1 MKGRLQQAFWSRVAG
16 GDLAGLFELLP
27 EVSFFAKDRHG
38 RFTALNRLGCE
49 FCGVATEADALGKT
63 DREFFGVRR
72 AAEYAHDDAVV
83 MRTGRP
89 VVNRIES
96 APEHEGSPRLV
107 MTTKVPLRDRAGRII
122 GVAGVTRRLEQ
133 VRERPSEVAP
143 LARVVERMHDRP
155 GENLSSRDWA
165 RIAGMSL
172 SHFDRLFRRMM
183 GTSPRQYF
191 LRVRMEAASRQLAES
206 HDTIAAI
213 AVACGFHDH
222 AHFTRSFRRI
232 MALTPSD
239 YRVAHQSPRPAAGK
253 PGCRGR
259 R

>member
-1 MKGRLQQAFWSRVAG
+1 MKAGLQQAFWSRVAG
-16 GDLAGLFELLP
+16 GDLVRLFELLP
-27 EVSFFAKDRHG
+27 DVSFFAKDRRG
-38 RFTALNRLGCE
+38 RFVALNRLGCE

-63 DREFFGVRR
+63 DRHFFNARR
-72 AAEYAHDDAVV
+72 AAEYVRDDAAV
-83 MRTGRP
+83 MRSGRP

-96 APEHEGSPRLV
+96 APAREGSPRLV
-107 MTTKVPLRDRAGRII
+107 MTTKVPLHDRAGRVV

-133 VRERPSEVAP
+133 VRERPGTVAP
-143 LARVVERMHDRP
+143 LARVIERMHECP
-155 GENLSSRDWA
+155 GDDLSSRDFA

-172 SHFDRLFRRMM
+172 SHFDRVFRRMVE
-183 GTSPRQYF
+183 TSPRQYF
-191 LRVRMEAASRQLAES
+191 LRVRVEAACRRLAES

-232 MALTPSD
+232 VRLTPSA
-239 YRVAHQSPRPAAGK
+239 YRLAHQSPRPTG
-253 PGCRGR
+253 GGR